1 MCWNTGPHKQGLVLI
16 VKHSPLCL
24 VSLCSLMGSTRT
36 PVTLCSWGTPNANRT
51 APCPMPTV
59 HPEQMSCHK
68 PCHKLASAKDIPES
82 FPKKE
87 VDARWSQWT
96 QNYQRILVTVFQRL
110 VHLQVLFQIYWQP
123 FYSRK
128 PGRGKSVLASLPTA
142 WGKPSPFTYKPSWLH
157 LIAQSLTESPYQPM
171 PLTGTHSAPSEI

>member
-1 MCWNTGPHKQGLVLI
+1 
-16 VKHSPLCL
+16 
-24 VSLCSLMGSTRT
+24 
-36 PVTLCSWGTPNANRT
+36 
-51 APCPMPTV
+51 MPTV

-68 PCHKLASAKDIPES
+68 PCDKLASANDIPES

-110 VHLQVLFQIYWQP
+110 VHLQVLFQIHWQP

-142 WGKPSPFTYKPSWLH
+142 WGKPSPFTHKPSWLH

-171 PLTGTHSAPSEI
+171 PLAGTHSAPLWDLVKKNTPVAPFRHVGVKHMWFSTPAPRRFKFISIKQCCSIWLQKPH